1 MQMTPELLHEPAVT
15 SDKAAG
21 AARGLFGST
30 VLAGGLCILI
40 ANCAIVLLICLST
53 RSTSIPFQR
62 WMQFAMVAAILL
74 ISVFMCAHLYL
85 HWIKPHSRA
94 EDLLRQIRLGEA
106 TIEQLGAIHGGIKP
120 LLAGVQ
126 EVLRDLRRQKAEI
139 ARIELETHQRVAN
152 RTDALER
159 SLGAVRQQAAKDVL
173 TGLLNRRA
181 LEISLPETFNRC
193 RAESVPLSIM
203 MIDVDDFKLLNDTL
217 GHAAGDAF
225 LRSLGQLVRSTLR
238 ETDLAFRYGGDE
250 FVILLPNQT
259 QAHAAA
265 VGTRLTSLADGLTN
279 PMCIARPPRLSI
291 GLLSSDDLP
300 RDASA
305 KVLLDEADRLLY
317 RVKQA
322 RKAGRTTSTSKTPVG
337 VS

>member
-1 MQMTPELLHEPAVT
+1 MSIKLQMTPDLLHEPAVT
-15 SDKAAG
+15 SDKAKG
-21 AARGLFGST
+21 PFRST
-30 VLAGGLCILI
+30 ALSGGLCILI
-40 ANCAIVLLICLST
+40 ANGAIGLLIWLST
-53 RSTSIPFQR
+53 QSAAIPFQR
-62 WMQFAMVAAILL
+62 WMQFAMAAAILFV
-74 ISVFMCAHLYL
+74 SVLMCAHLYL
-85 HWIKPHSRA
+85 NWIKPHARA
-94 EDLLRQIRLGEA
+94 EALLRQVRLGEA

-120 LLAGVQ
+120 LLAEVQ

-139 ARIELETHQRVAN
+139 ARIELETHQRIAN

-193 RAESVPLSIM
+193 RAQGVPLSIM

-250 FVILLPNQT
+250 FVILLPKQT
-259 QAHAAA
+259 QSQAAA
-265 VGTRLTSLADGLTN
+265 VGNRLTSLADGLTN

-291 GLLSSDDLP
+291 GLLSADDLP
-300 RDASA
+300 PDATA

-322 RKAGRTTSTSKTPVG
+322 RKTGRATAGAKALAG
-337 VS
+337 V